1 MNPTRAERIATFD
14 ALRVAFETRTA
25 QINASY
31 EAGLIDVQ
39 AWQQDMQEQVKIMHV
54 QAYAAGRGG
63 KWADITQ
70 REWGAV
76 GQKLRVQYDYLRGF
90 AREVQQGNLSPA
102 QMQARINL
110 YSAAARQ
117 QFEAALSEAKG
128 LDASAL
134 PAQPGDGTTQCRCI
148 VSPWSRVMTLRGWV
162 PISLVHVGDYVLTH
176 MQRWRRVTHVCV
188 KKSDKNHELIVIK
201 TPGFGPVLA
210 TQTHRWE
217 LEQGWADSVDIYNS
231 NSPKIHVYGNNAKEL
246 SEVRYGTW
254 KSEQERILHTM
265 LERVQLWESER
276 LQSGALYELW
286 AQQEREKAMGQSVG
300 PEEKAK
306 WFAQGWHGSQNEVQG
321 YLGANQVGIQARR
334 AALRD
339 ILERWQEANDLPL
352 SVALDAGERPNT
364 KGISYSPQER
374 HQERRQARKPGDDD
388 PFAAHASS
396 WIRGDIETMEQGC
409 ETLRELRRNI
419 YAQVKEGSARKVL
432 LTRLPRIS
440 NEEVLQ
446 LQSLWG
452 QVYPASR
459 SWQGTEVLH
468 AGMLKQGTTLY
479 DITVEGDHSFVIEG
493 MYSHNTNC
501 KCRWAIRKRHGT
513 YHCTWRL
520 GRAEHCSTCLE
531 RSRKWKNLR
540 IKDGVMLS
548 DVETINA

>member
-31 EAGLIDVQ
+31 EAGFIDVQ

-76 GQKLRVQYDYLRGF
+76 GQRLRVQYDYLRGF

-134 PAQPGDGTTQCRCI
+134 PAQPGDGTTLCM
-148 VSPWSRVMTLRGWV
+148 V
-162 PISLVHVGDYVLTH
+162 
-176 MQRWRRVTHVCV
+176 
-188 KKSDKNHELIVIK
+188 
-201 TPGFGPVLA
+201 
-210 TQTHRWE
+210 
-217 LEQGWADSVDIYNS
+217 
-231 NSPKIHVYGNNAKEL
+231 
-246 SEVRYGTW
+246 
-254 KSEQERILHTM
+254 
-265 LERVQLWESER
+265 
-276 LQSGALYELW
+276 
-286 AQQEREKAMGQSVG
+286 
-300 PEEKAK
+300 
-306 WFAQGWHGSQNEVQG
+306 
-321 YLGANQVGIQARR
+321 
-334 AALRD
+334 
-339 ILERWQEANDLPL
+339 
-352 SVALDAGERPNT
+352 
-364 KGISYSPQER
+364 
-374 HQERRQARKPGDDD
+374 
-388 PFAAHASS
+388 
-396 WIRGDIETMEQGC
+396 
-409 ETLRELRRNI
+409 
-419 YAQVKEGSARKVL
+419 
-432 LTRLPRIS
+432 
-440 NEEVLQ
+440 
-446 LQSLWG
+446 
-452 QVYPASR
+452 
-459 SWQGTEVLH
+459 
-468 AGMLKQGTTLY
+468 
-479 DITVEGDHSFVIEG
+479 
-493 MYSHNTNC
+493 NC